1 MNLYEAIERFIND
14 NSYIPMKKKDLFFMM
29 DEEGSADVH
38 AFDQALEQ
46 LAADAKIF
54 ISKKGKITAGRKG
67 GDYEGDLFSLRQGV
81 WLCAVR

>member
-54 ISKKGKITAGRKG
+54 ISKKGKILPAEKAGIMKG
-67 GDYEGDLFSLRQGV
+67 TF
-81 WLCAVR
+81 

>member
-38 AFDQALEQ
+38 AFDKRWNSWPPTLKF
-46 LAADAKIF
+46 LSAKRERF
-54 ISKKGKITAGRKG
+54 CRPKRRG
-67 GDYEGDLFSLRQGV
+67 L
-81 WLCAVR
+81 